1 MSMTDLSPPSSERL
15 VTASNLSV
23 IRQKRAILDD
33 VSLNITERDFITL
46 IGPNGAG
53 KTVFLRHLLKL
64 DSPNSGS
71 VTHRA
76 DLKIGYVPQ
85 RVDIDPGLPIS
96 VNRFLT
102 LNNTLADAELEQ
114 LANVTKIQHLLDTP
128 LSSLS
133 GGELQR
139 VLLTRALTNKP
150 DLLILDEP
158 AQNLDVNGQLQF
170 YTLIEEIYESR
181 NIAILMVSH
190 DLHLVMSS
198 TRKVVCLYHH
208 ICCSG
213 APESVARD
221 PEFISIFGNDMAKL
235 MAVYPHTHAHD
246 HDHDHGHG
254 HDAEDAS

>member
-1 MSMTDLSPPSSERL
+1 MTNPSPPSPQRL
-15 VTASNLSV
+15 ITAKNLSV
-23 IRQKRAILDD
+23 IRQQRAILDD
-33 VSLNITERDFITL
+33 VSLAIAAGDFITL

-53 KTVFLRHLLKL
+53 KTVLLRHLLKL
-64 DSPNSGS
+64 DRPNAGS
-71 VTHRA
+71 VTHRK

-85 RVDIDPGLPIS
+85 RIDIDPGLPIS
-96 VNRFLT
+96 VKRFLT
-102 LNNTLADAELEQ
+102 LNNALADIELEH
-114 LANVTKIQHLLDTP
+114 LANETKTAHLLETP
-128 LSSLS
+128 LSQLS
-133 GGELQR
+133 GGEMQR
-139 VLLTRALTNKP
+139 VLLTRALTNEP

-181 NIAILMVSH
+181 DIAILMVSH

-235 MAVYPHTHAHD
+235 MAVYPHSHTHD
-246 HDHDHGHG
+246 HHHDEA
-254 HDAEDAS
+254 DPS

>member
-1 MSMTDLSPPSSERL
+1 MTDLSPPSSERL

-221 PEFISIFGNDMAKL
+221 PDFISIFGNDMAKL

>member
-1 MSMTDLSPPSSERL
+1 
-15 VTASNLSV
+15 
-23 IRQKRAILDD
+23 
-33 VSLNITERDFITL
+33 
-46 IGPNGAG
+46 
-53 KTVFLRHLLKL
+53 
-64 DSPNSGS
+64 
-71 VTHRA
+71 
-76 DLKIGYVPQ
+76 
-85 RVDIDPGLPIS
+85 

>member
-1 MSMTDLSPPSSERL
+1 MTDLSPPSSERL

-181 NIAILMVSH
+181 KIAILMVSH

>member
-1 MSMTDLSPPSSERL
+1 MTDLSPPSSERL

-33 VSLNITERDFITL
+33 VSLNIAERDFITL

-128 LSSLS
+128 LFSLS

>member
-1 MSMTDLSPPSSERL
+1 MTDLSPPSSERL

>member
-1 MSMTDLSPPSSERL
+1 MTDLSPPSSERL
-15 VTASNLSV
+15 VTASTLSV

>member
-1 MSMTDLSPPSSERL
+1 MTDLSPPSSERL

-64 DSPNSGS
+64 DIPNSGS

>member
-1 MSMTDLSPPSSERL
+1 MTDLSPPSSERL

-235 MAVYPHTHAHD
+235 MVVYPHTHAHD

>member
-1 MSMTDLSPPSSERL
+1 
-15 VTASNLSV
+15 
-23 IRQKRAILDD
+23 
-33 VSLNITERDFITL
+33 
-46 IGPNGAG
+46 
-53 KTVFLRHLLKL
+53 LLKL
-64 DSPNSGS
+64 DTPNAGS
-71 VTHRA
+71 VAHRS

-96 VNRFLT
+96 VGRFLT
-102 LNNTLADAELEQ
+102 LNNAIAAADLGHLADE
-114 LANVTKIQHLLDTP
+114 TKVSHLLDTP
-128 LSSLS
+128 LSRLS
-133 GGELQR
+133 GGEMQR
-139 VLLTRALTNKP
+139 VLLTRALTNAP

-198 TRKVVCLYHH
+198 TRKVVCLFHH

-235 MAVYPHTHAHD
+235 MAVYPHSHTHD
-246 HDHDHGHG
+246 HHHDEG
-254 HDAEDAS
+254 DAS